1 MAKNLTWNDENI
13 IEKIAKTLIGGG
25 VLLSTTD
32 TVLGLLA
39 CANEQ
44 GIKRLN
50 DIKCRE
56 NKPYLVILNNFD
68 QIRDTLKTNFMIQIE
83 TIGKKF
89 WPGPITLILSLQR
102 EIYNDLSLFQK
113 TIAVRVP
120 AHDGLR
126 KIAAACGPLLSTSAN
141 LTGQS
146 IPRTIDEVDSS
157 IKKSVDLIVISEQSS
172 IMPSTILDCTC
183 YPFKVVRE
191 GAISLEQL
199 KEVMPDIVLST

>member
-1 MAKNLTWNDENI
+1 MTKISTWNDENI

-25 VLLSTTD
+25 VVLSTTD
-32 TVLGLLA
+32 TVLGLLT

-50 DIKCRE
+50 DIKYRE
-56 NKPYLVILNNFD
+56 KKPYLVILNNFD

-102 EIYNDLSLFQK
+102 EIYNDLGLFQK

-126 KIAAACGPLLSTSAN
+126 TLAAACGPLLSTSAN
-141 LTGQS
+141 VTGDP
-146 IPRTIDEVDSS
+146 IPRTIDEVDPM
-157 IKKSVDLIVISEQSS
+157 IKKSVDLIVVSQQSS
-172 IMPSTILDCTC
+172 IIPSTILDCTS
-183 YPFKVVRE
+183 YPFKVIRQ
-191 GAISLEQL
+191 GTISLEQL